1 MKIKQKI
8 DDNEKIKK
16 IKEYKESF
24 KTIWDDPKIGSA
36 IKLSLWLIAVIILSL
51 LIRIKGT
58 QQNIKEPTQ
67 IQTIEEK
74 PTKENIL
81 KQLKKITNYESNITF
96 IKEQEEK
103 MNITKTQE
111 QTLIRYNGET
121 IYLETN
127 NEIAE
132 NPLINQI
139 LNFNI
144 NKIYDSI
151 KEKEENYI
159 TIYKDNSYMI
169 NYTIPLNSLTEYELE
184 ETIDLT
190 ISGKENIEKIQIN
203 MENTNYNI
211 KEIIQEITNINN
223 IEEINM
229 EVN

>member
-96 IKEQEEK
+96 IKEQKE
-103 MNITKTQE
+103 
-111 QTLIRYNGET
+111 LLA
-121 IYLETN
+121 YLQVYF
-127 NEIAE
+127 
-132 NPLINQI
+132 L
-139 LNFNI
+139 F
-144 NKIYDSI
+144 
-151 KEKEENYI
+151 
-159 TIYKDNSYMI
+159 
-169 NYTIPLNSLTEYELE
+169 
-184 ETIDLT
+184 
-190 ISGKENIEKIQIN
+190 
-203 MENTNYNI
+203 
-211 KEIIQEITNINN
+211 
-223 IEEINM
+223 
-229 EVN
+229 